1 MILNSMTIR
10 KQAIKAFSD
19 NSQSIFVMN
28 ISIRQSSSTIKWL
41 AILVHIPVVAGIRTK
56 KAKVTEKLC
65 TELDNSSKAGE

>member
-19 NSQSIFVMN
+19 NSQDIFVMN

-41 AILVHIPVVAGIRTK
+41 AILVRILVVAGIRR